1 MSKALFLFFFALSIN
16 VAFSLNEEENRHFV
30 PVWEY
35 LAKGAKEGVSQ
46 ELDKEVLPRE
56 FLAVFK
62 ERKSYVAVEQT
73 LVEED
78 EKKIEGTGEAA
89 LSSPAEQDSSAN
101 PTSIEKDPEDRELSS
116 VKKIRKTKIK
126 RDRSFKLPESKI
138 PARKKKKRLRLQDV
152 QPPSSS
158 KTYYSSGT
166 DEAELE
172 QVTNEEIDYL
182 FKLLKKDRNA
192 ELTLRLGALYVEK
205 ARLISFKIQMDYDQ
219 KMEAFK
225 AGHRKTKPLLNL
237 KPAQVYNNKSLKLFK
252 DFKAGY
258 PKHKRMDEV
267 LFFLGFNFY
276 QLENEK
282 EGIKHFSEL
291 ESRFPKSSYLYEAR
305 FQLGEHYFK
314 LRKWKESFRYYKKV
328 AKNKR
333 GKFYFFALYKMAWSA
348 YKMDKASAG
357 LALLEKIIKEGK
369 AFQVVSDRN
378 QTFVFTEEAIQDLV
392 LFYTYS
398 SKPPKQAKSFFLN
411 LLDREKAWTLLTKL
425 AYAYRDTG
433 QTKGVLILFNELINQ
448 DPAGEEAFEYYHQI
462 VETTYNF
469 GKTSEIIKTLET
481 WVKNYGPGGAWSRVN
496 RGNPGLLQKAF
507 KLQEVTV
514 RNYSLKNHETFRK
527 TKNKKAKRL
536 ALSFYKI
543 YFDYYTRSEF
553 LDQMNFFYG
562 ELLFDSKKYVSA
574 VKSYEKVISEFPKSK
589 YVKAAYV
596 NQLLALEKILPGEA
610 QLQQLVEK
618 GGEEPID
625 LPGSV
630 KGFMKVAARYVQKF
644 PKEKNVP
651 NILYK
656 KASLYY
662 KFNQFS
668 LAAKYFK
675 KLSEE
680 HPTSKLV
687 SNVGGIL
694 LDIYNKNKDYKS
706 LEELAIQLM
715 KNKNIKP
722 ELLREVRSVLE
733 QISFTKAQNLAV
745 NKKYKE
751 SAVLYE
757 KFARENSSSPL
768 APSAFYN
775 AGLNYEKDGDR
786 LKAISMYSA
795 VLTYKGHAHGKI
807 RKKSQEFL
815 AVLYEKL
822 GFYKTAANA
831 YVSFAKSYPSDSK
844 SIDFWYNAGVIFDA
858 LADVGSAVYSYKQ
871 YLALSKK
878 NDRHEVFYLIGFMYE
893 KKRRWRKAIENYSQ
907 YLKSPTSNKARVVKA
922 SAAVAEIYD
931 KRLRNPTQAKIW
943 RQKTLSL
950 YRRLKVG
957 ISYAARS
964 HFYITKSL
972 YDDFSKVKI
981 PASSKQQT
989 QAVQKKIKLLNTLEK
1004 ALKPVIRY
1012 NDGEQILASLT
1023 LIGKANQEMAKAI
1036 YKAPAPK
1043 GLNKQGLAQ
1052 YKEGIK
1058 KLIQPYV
1065 TEALKSYNL
1074 VLKKS
1079 FELKVYSEWVETAYN
1094 ALSEI
1099 QVKNGNFE
1107 KFLPRAVNQKAL
1119 PLQVIDST
1127 GAVTESFLKSVTKS
1141 FEYGV
1146 SRADFVSLAR
1156 AMATKKE
1163 GSVLD
1168 AVSKILNKDPNNI
1181 PAINSLALFYIK
1193 NNRSSLG
1200 ALVLGRVSSKK
1211 TGDPVIMN
1219 NLAMLS
1225 LKYGDVREAMQYLKK
1240 ALEKDSSYDIARV
1253 NLATLFTGL
1262 TDYKNAYLYYKN
1274 SYQDILK
1281 RWSPSDQKYVHLLNN
1296 YAVALTHVGKWK
1308 EASSIFHRL
1317 VKSPSP
1323 QAEIL
1328 LNYALFLTEKS
1339 KRESDSMA
1347 KGTLAKARDVIDEL
1361 TLYSG
1366 SSNLKNRIK
1375 RLLFLV
1381 DRRLKELKR
1390 ASLKKKVKRTKR

>member
-1 MSKALFLFFFALSIN
+1 MMAVSPVLSEDNLDLFSDENFLIR
-16 VAFSLNEEENRHFV
+16 NEAVQKVKSDILPEIQ
-30 PVWEY
+30 
-35 LAKGAKEGVSQ
+35 ATEGQ
-46 ELDKEVLPRE
+46 
-56 FLAVFK
+56 
-62 ERKSYVAVEQT
+62 
-73 LVEED
+73 
-78 EKKIEGTGEAA
+78 AA
-89 LSSPAEQDSSAN
+89 LLELKEAKVKEKREAIDSPLEEIFDV
-101 PTSIEKDPEDRELSS
+101 REVSS
-116 VKKIRKTKIK
+116 VKKFEKTKLN
-126 RDRSFKLPESKI
+126 RDRSFKLPDSKI
-138 PARKKKKRLRLQDV
+138 PVRKKKRLRLQDV

-158 KTYYSSGT
+158 QTYYSSGT

-172 QVTNEEIDYL
+172 KATNEEIDYL
-182 FKLLKKDRNA
+182 FKLLKKNRNA

-225 AGHRKTKPLLNL
+225 AGQRKTKPFLNL
-237 KPAQVYNNKSLKLFK
+237 KPAQLYNGKSLKLFK
-252 DFKAGY
+252 DFKASY

-276 QLENEK
+276 QLANEK

-291 ESRFPKSSYLYEAR
+291 EARFPKSSYLYEAR

-314 LRKWKESFRYYKKV
+314 MRKWKESFKYYKKV

-348 YKMDKASAG
+348 YKMDKTLQG

-398 SKPPKQAKSFFLN
+398 NKPPEQAKSFFLN

-433 QTKGVLILFNELINQ
+433 KTRGVLVLFDELIKQ
-448 DPAGEEAFEYYHQI
+448 DPAGEEAFQYYHQI
-462 VETTYNF
+462 VESSYNF
-469 GKTSEIIKTLET
+469 GKTSEIIKKLET
-481 WVKNYGPGGAWSRVN
+481 WVRSYGPGSNWARVN
-496 RGNPGLLQKAF
+496 RGNPSLLQKAF

-514 RNYSLKNHETFRK
+514 RNYSLKNHEHFRK
-527 TKNKKAKRL
+527 TRNKREKRL

-543 YFDYYTRSEF
+543 YFDYYTRSPF

-562 ELLFDSKKYVSA
+562 ELLFDSRKYISA
-574 VKSYEKVISEFPKSK
+574 VKSYEKVISEFPQSK
-589 YVKAAYV
+589 YVKASYV
-596 NQLLALEKILPGEA
+596 NQLLALEKILPGEV
-610 QLQQLVEK
+610 QLQKLAGKAEQ
-618 GGEEPID
+618 PID

-630 KGFMKVAARYVQKF
+630 QGFMKVAARYVQKF
-644 PKEKNVP
+644 PREKNVP
-651 NILYK
+651 NILYRM
-656 KASLYY
+656 AALYY

-706 LEELAIQLM
+706 LEELALQLM
-715 KNKNIKP
+715 QNKNIKP
-722 ELLREVRSVLE
+722 ELLREVRSILE

-745 NKKYKE
+745 NKKYRE

-757 KFARENSSSPL
+757 KFARENTGSPL

-775 AGLNYEKDGDR
+775 AGLNYEKEGDR
-786 LKAISMYSA
+786 LKALSMYSA
-795 VLTYKGHAHGKI
+795 VLAYKGQAHRKI

-822 GFYKTAANA
+822 GFYKTAAKA

-844 SIDFWYNAGVIFDA
+844 AIDFWYNAGVIFDA
-858 LADVGSAVYSYKQ
+858 LGDIGSAVYSYKQ
-871 YLALSKK
+871 YLTLSKK
-878 NDRHEVFYLIGFMYE
+878 SDRHEVFYLIAFMYE
-893 KKRRWRKAIENYSQ
+893 KKRRWKKAIENYNQ
-907 YLKSPTSNKARVVKA
+907 YLKSPASNKARVVRA
-922 SAAVAEIYD
+922 SSLVAEIYE
-931 KRLRNPTQAKIW
+931 KKLRNPAQAGIW
-943 RQKTLSL
+943 HQKTLSL

-957 ISYAARS
+957 LSYAARS

-981 PASSKQQT
+981 PASPKQQA
-989 QAVQKKIKLLNTLEK
+989 QAVQKKLKLLNTLER

-1012 NDGEQILASLT
+1012 NDGEQILASLA

-1036 YKAPAPK
+1036 YKAPTPRA
-1043 GLNKQGLAQ
+1043 LNKQGLIQ

-1058 KLIQPYV
+1058 KLIQPYI

-1079 FELKVYSEWVETAYN
+1079 FELKVYSEWLGTAYN
-1094 ALSEI
+1094 GLSEI
-1099 QVKNGNFE
+1099 QMKNGAFE
-1107 KFLPRAVNQKAL
+1107 KFLPRTINQKAL

-1146 SRADFVSLAR
+1146 SREDFANLAR

-1163 GSVLD
+1163 SSVLEV
-1168 AVSKILNKDPNNI
+1168 VSKILNKDPNNV

-1193 NNRSSLG
+1193 NNKPSLG

-1211 TGDPVIMN
+1211 ASDPVIMN
-1219 NLAMLS
+1219 NLAVLS

-1240 ALEKDSSYDIARV
+1240 ALEKDSSHAIARV

-1262 TDYKNAYLYYKN
+1262 TDYRNAYFYYKN
-1274 SYQDILK
+1274 SYQKILK
-1281 RWSPSDQKYVHLLNN
+1281 RWSPRNQKHTHLLNN
-1296 YAVALTHVGKWK
+1296 YAVTLTHVGKWK

-1317 VKSPSP
+1317 VRSSSP

-1339 KRESDSMA
+1339 KREPVSLA
-1347 KGTLAKARDVIDEL
+1347 KGTLTKAREVIDEL

-1366 SSNLKNRIK
+1366 SSGLKNRVR
-1375 RLLFLV
+1375 RLLVLV
-1381 DRRLKELKR
+1381 DRRLRELKN
-1390 ASLKKKVKRTKR
+1390 SSQKKKVKRTKR